1 MSDEVTLH
9 QEPQLVTCGDFDPS
23 SDDIPSFAHP
33 FNTMDNAMKE
43 SYIDLEQ
50 RVAGRTKGPAT
61 LNAVAQTASEALD
74 LETILTATVD
84 KVLGLFECESGAAFL
99 NDPLTDELEMAD
111 AEAAIPGDGKMIPP
125 DGSVKRPGGGHYAE
139 QFC

>member
-9 QEPQLVTCGDFDPS
+9 REPQLVTCGDFDPS

-50 RVAGRTKGPAT
+50 RVADRVNELIDT
-61 LNAVAQTASEALD
+61 
-74 LETILTATVD
+74 
-84 KVLGLFECESGAAFL
+84 FL
-99 NDPLTDELEMAD
+99 C
-111 AEAAIPGDGKMIPP
+111 GDSM
-125 DGSVKRPGGGHYAE
+125 S
-139 QFC
+139 